1 MPRSAWSAV
10 GAGLLLGLLA
20 LTPAHAAKKGKAEK
34 EPEKPTAA
42 APADMTK
49 KEVKLHDQAFET
61 YTTELAAGSKARA
74 ADALVAIAADANL
87 SEFHGEAYALLGD
100 ILIELSLP
108 YAALCSYAK
117 AFQTASDTNV
127 EMVSHRVP
135 KALDVAQS
143 VGDLAILEAP
153 FAGNLGLAR
162 TEDVRGQMAFLA
174 AKEQVR
180 KGQWGTASAVLK
192 MVKQGDPLYAD
203 AKVLEGV
210 VLNQQKRGEAA
221 LGAFDAAAAAGRDKG
236 VRWHDSLQINLA
248 RTWYGAGNYPRSI
261 EAYTRVSRQSD
272 FWPDAQFER
281 AWAHFR
287 IDDYNGALAQLL
299 PFDSKFFSS
308 WYFPEADLLRIYSM
322 FLICKFPEAETQIEH
337 FKEKYTPVLG
347 ALKSW
352 SSKSEAE
359 VFDAARG
366 YAEQGK
372 LSDTPEMLWRPWKT
386 EERFRLS
393 RKAVDAA
400 DDELKRMKAVSAN
413 AFSEPTR
420 EWLKARRDA
429 VVKAEGGRVQA
440 RFAEQQSELGEQ
452 LTNSE
457 IFVLDILRMKTQLY
471 EQSAAAGKLLE
482 AAKTVK
488 RTERVRKGWQE
499 WAFEGEFWVD
509 ELGYYKV
516 DVIPEC
522 PASMRQ
528 SVQN

>member
-1 MPRSAWSAV
+1 MSFRS
-10 GAGLLLGLLA
+10 LLLFGLLA
-20 LTPAHAAKKGKAEK
+20 ITPAYAAKKQAKPVEM
-34 EPEKPTAA
+34 EKPTAA
-42 APADMTK
+42 APAEMSK
-49 KEVKLHDQAFET
+49 KEVKLHDQAFAT
-61 YTTELAAGSKARA
+61 YLSEIAAGSKARA
-74 ADALVAIAADANL
+74 ADALVAITGDASL
-87 SEFHGEAYALLGD
+87 AEFHGEAYVLLGD
-100 ILIELSLP
+100 ILGELSLP
-108 YAALCSYAK
+108 YASLCAYTK
-117 AFQTASDTNV
+117 GFQSASDTNI
-127 EMVSHRVP
+127 EIVSQHVP
-135 KALDVAQS
+135 KALEVAES

-180 KGQWGTASAVLK
+180 HQQWGTASAVLK
-192 MVKQGDPLYAD
+192 MVKEGDPLYAD

-210 VLNQQKRGEAA
+210 VLNQQARSESA
-221 LGAFDAAAAAGRDKG
+221 LAVFDAAGKAGRDKG

-248 RTWYGAGNYPRSI
+248 RTWYGAGNYPRAI
-261 EAYTRVSRQSD
+261 EAYSRVTRQSD

-287 IDDYNGALAQLL
+287 IDDYNGSLAQLL
-299 PFDSKFFSS
+299 PFDSKFFDD
-308 WYFPEADLLRIYSM
+308 WYYPEADLLRIYSM
-322 FLICKFPEAETQIEH
+322 FLICKFPESEEQIEH
-337 FKEKYTPVLG
+337 FKTKYTPVL
-347 ALKSW
+347 ASLKSW
-352 SSKSEAE
+352 NGKSEAE
-359 VFDAARG
+359 VFDSARA
-366 YAEQGK
+366 YAENGK
-372 LSDTPEMLWRPWKT
+372 LSDTPEMLWRPWKE

-400 DDELKRMKAVSAN
+400 DGELKRMKAVSAN
-413 AFSEPTR
+413 PFSESAR
-420 EWLKARRDA
+420 EWLQSRRDA
-429 VVKAEGGRVQA
+429 VVKAEGGRVRD
-440 RFAEQQSELGEQ
+440 RFGEQ
-452 LTNSE
+452 EAELADMLTNSE

-499 WAFEGEFWVD
+499 WEFEGEFWAD

-528 SVQN
+528 SVKD

>member
-1 MPRSAWSAV
+1 MTPQFRLRTLLMV
-10 GAGLLLGLLA
+10 GVLA
-20 LTPAHAAKKGKAEK
+20 FTPAYAAKKGKAV

-42 APADMTK
+42 APAEMTK
-49 KEVKLHDQAFET
+49 KEVKKHDEAFAT
-61 YTTELAAGSKARA
+61 YLAELASGSKARA
-74 ADALVAIAADANL
+74 ADALVAIVADPAL
-87 SEFHGEAYALLGD
+87 AEFHGEAYVLLGN
-100 ILIELSLP
+100 ILNELSLP
-108 YAALCSYAK
+108 YAALCAYTK
-117 AFQTASDTNV
+117 GFQTASDTNV
-127 EMVSHRVP
+127 EIVSQHVP
-135 KALDVAQS
+135 KALELAKS

-162 TEDVRGQMAFLA
+162 TEDVRGEMAFLA

-180 KGQWGTASAVLK
+180 KQQWGTATAVLK
-192 MVKQGDPLYAD
+192 MVKEGDPLHAD

-210 VLNQQKRGEAA
+210 VLNQQKRGESA
-221 LGAFDAAAAAGRDKG
+221 LGAFEAAAKSGRDKG

-248 RTWYGAGNYPRSI
+248 RTWYGAGNYPRAI
-261 EAYTRVSRQSD
+261 EAYSRVSRTSD

-281 AWAHFR
+281 SWAHFR

-299 PFDSKFFSS
+299 PFDSAFFAD
-308 WYFPEADLLRIYSM
+308 YYYPEADLLRIYSM
-322 FLICKFPEAETQIEH
+322 FLICKFPESQTQIEA
-337 FKEKYTPVLG
+337 FKAKYTPVHT
-347 ALKSW
+347 ALKTW
-352 SSKSEAE
+352 KSKSETEA
-359 VFDAARG
+359 FDAASA
-366 YAEQGK
+366 YAAKGT
-372 LSDTPEMLWRPWKT
+372 LSDTPEMLWRPWKD

-413 AFSEPTR
+413 PFADQAR
-420 EWLKARRDA
+420 GWLKARRDA
-429 VVKAEGGRVQA
+429 VVESEGA
-440 RFAEQQSELGEQ
+440 RIRDRFGYQEDELADM
-452 LTNSE
+452 LANSE
-457 IFVLDILRMKTQLY
+457 IFILDILRMKTQLY

-499 WAFEGEFWVD
+499 WPFEDEFWVD

-528 SVQN
+528 SVK